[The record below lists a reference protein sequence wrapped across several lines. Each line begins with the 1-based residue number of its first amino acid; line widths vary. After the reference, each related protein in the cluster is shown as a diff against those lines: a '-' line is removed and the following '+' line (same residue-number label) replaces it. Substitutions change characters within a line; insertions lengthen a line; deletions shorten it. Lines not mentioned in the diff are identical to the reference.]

1 MITQDY
7 IIDGKPYRMLTLE
20 IKGETTNVA
29 TYSLNE
35 KINEMIEQER
45 YHEIDYIDK
54 MYGYYL
60 PKEVD
65 ETDEREVRESIEDA
79 MDYYEN

>member
-7 IIDGKPYRMLTLE
+7 IIDEKPYRMLTLE

-45 YHEIDYIDK
+45 YHEIEYIDK

-60 PKEVD
+60 PEEVD
-65 ETDEREVRESIEDA
+65 ETDEREVRESIEDV
-79 MDYYEN
+79 MDYY

>member
-20 IKGETTNVA
+20 IKGEMTNVA
-29 TYSLNE
+29 THSLNE
-35 KINEMIEQER
+35 KINEMVEQER
-45 YHEIDYIDK
+45 YNEIDYIDK

-60 PKEVD
+60 PEEVD
-65 ETDEREVRESIEDA
+65 ETDEREVRESIEDV
-79 MDYYEN
+79 MDY